1 MKILKSLNKVMKLLK
16 PPPKLTLSEW
26 SDIYRM
32 LTSESSAEAGRWQTS
47 RAPYQKEIMDAVSNP
62 EVEKV
67 VVMSSS
73 QVGKTEI
80 ILNIIGYYIDYMP
93 CPMMLVMPI
102 EEMLKSF
109 SKDRLAPM
117 ISATPTLRNKVFDVK
132 SKDSSNTMLHK
143 KFHGGHLT
151 LVGANSAAN
160 LASRP
165 IRVLLADEV
174 DRFPEDVG
182 GEGDPLKLAEKRT
195 TTFWNRKLVYVSTP
209 TIAGVSRI
217 EKEFKNATMEEWS
230 LRCPECGEYQI
241 LKFTLLDFET
251 LEMTCEHCGA
261 MHNEKKWKSKPGKWI
276 QTNEEYIGKNRSFHL
291 NEMAS
296 PWKNWGEIRDDFLQ
310 AKNDVEM
317 LKTFVNTSLGEVWE
331 EKGEITDYKVV
342 ANRAETY
349 EAEVP
354 DNVLVL
360 TAGVDVQDDRIEV
373 EVLGQGLQGETWG
386 IEYKKIMGD
395 PSKNGVWDLLDVYL
409 KKRFKYKDGNYLT
422 VTSTFIDSGNG
433 QHTNDVYRFCADK
446 ADRWIYPIKGRGGLG
461 VPLVAGPTKPKGK
474 NVNLFTVGDD
484 TGKSMVLSRLKIDKP
499 GENYCHF
506 PDDPERGYI
515 IEYFKGLLSEK
526 KITKEVKGKQV
537 VEWKVIYKR
546 NEPLDCRK
554 YALAAFDILPV
565 SLEQLAEN
573 NFLRNREVK
582 EKSLGEKKVIKKRLV
597 SKGVVI

>member
-1 MKILKSLNKVMKLLK
+1 MKLLK

-47 RAPYQKEIMDAVSNP
+47 RAPYQKEIMDAISNP
-62 EVEKV
+62 DIEKV

-109 SKDRLAPM
+109 SKDRLTPM
-117 ISATPTLRNKVFDVK
+117 INATPTLRSKVSDVK

-165 IRVLLADEV
+165 IRVLLADEI

-217 EKEFKNATMEEWS
+217 EKEFKNGTMEEWS
-230 LRCPECGEYQI
+230 LRCPSCGEYQI

-261 MHNEKKWKSKPGKWI
+261 MHNEKKWKLKPGKWI

-317 LKTFVNTSLGEVWE
+317 LKTFINTSLGEVWE
-331 EKGEITDYKVV
+331 EKGEITDYRIV

-422 VTSTFIDSGNG
+422 ITSTFIDSGNG
-433 QHTNDVYRFCADK
+433 QHTNDVYKFCADK
-446 ADRWIYPIKGRGGLG
+446 ADRWIYPIKGRGGIG
-461 VPLVAGPTKPKGK
+461 VPLVTGPTKPKGK

-515 IEYFKGLLSEK
+515 IDYFKGLLSEK

-537 VEWKVIYKR
+537 VEWKVVYKR

-582 EKSLGEKKVIKKRLV
+582 KRSLGEKKVIKKRLV

>member
-1 MKILKSLNKVMKLLK
+1 MKLFK

-195 TTFWNRKLVYVSTP
+195 TTFWNRKLLYVSTP

-317 LKTFVNTSLGEVWE
+317 LKTFINTSLGEVWE

-422 VTSTFIDSGNG
+422 ITSTFIDSGNG
-433 QHTNDVYRFCADK
+433 QHTNDVYKFCADK
-446 ADRWIYPIKGRGGLG
+446 ADRWIYPIKGRGGIG
-461 VPLVAGPTKPKGK
+461 VPLVTGPTKPKGK

-515 IEYFKGLLSEK
+515 IDYFKGLLSEK

-537 VEWKVIYKR
+537 VEWKVVYKR

>member
-1 MKILKSLNKVMKLLK
+1 MKLLK

-26 SDIYRM
+26 ADIYRM

-117 ISATPTLRNKVFDVK
+117 INATPTLRNKVFDVK

-230 LRCPECGEYQI
+230 LRCPDCGEYQI

-395 PSKNGVWDLLDVYL
+395 PSKNGAWDLLDVYL

-446 ADRWIYPIKGRGGLG
+446 ADRWIYPIKGRGGIG

-582 EKSLGEKKVIKKRLV
+582 EKSLGEKKVTKKRLV

>member
-1 MKILKSLNKVMKLLK
+1 MKLLK

-32 LTSESSAEAGRWQTS
+32 ITSESSAEAGRWQTS

-109 SKDRLAPM
+109 SKDRLTPM
-117 ISATPTLRNKVFDVK
+117 INATPTLRSKVSDVK

-230 LRCPECGEYQI
+230 LGCPEWGEYQI

-261 MHNEKKWKSKPGKWI
+261 MHNEKKWKLKPGKWI

-317 LKTFVNTSLGEVWE
+317 LKTFINTSLGEVWE

-422 VTSTFIDSGNG
+422 ITSTFIDSGNG
-433 QHTNDVYRFCADK
+433 QHTNDVYKFCADK
-446 ADRWIYPIKGRGGLG
+446 ADRWIYPIKGRGGIG

-582 EKSLGEKKVIKKRLV
+582 EKSLGEKKVTKKRLV
-597 SKGVVI
+597 SKGEVI

>member
-1 MKILKSLNKVMKLLK
+1 MKLLK

-47 RAPYQKEIMDAVSNP
+47 RAPYQKEIMDAISNP
-62 EVEKV
+62 DIEKV

-109 SKDRLAPM
+109 SKDRLTPM
-117 ISATPTLRNKVFDVK
+117 INATPTLRSKVSDVK

-165 IRVLLADEV
+165 IRVLLADEI

-217 EKEFKNATMEEWS
+217 EKEFKNGTMEEWS
-230 LRCPECGEYQI
+230 LRCPSCGEYQI

-261 MHNEKKWKSKPGKWI
+261 MHNEKKWKLKPGKWI

-317 LKTFVNTSLGEVWE
+317 LKTFINTSLGEVWE
-331 EKGEITDYKVV
+331 EKGEITDYRIV

-349 EAEVP
+349 EAEIP

-360 TAGVDVQDDRIEV
+360 TAGADVQDDRIEV

-422 VTSTFIDSGNG
+422 ITSTFIDSGNG
-433 QHTNDVYRFCADK
+433 QHTNDVYKFCADK
-446 ADRWIYPIKGRGGLG
+446 ADRWIYPIKGRGGIG
-461 VPLVAGPTKPKGK
+461 VPLVTGPTKPKGK

-515 IEYFKGLLSEK
+515 IDYFKGLLSEK

-537 VEWKVIYKR
+537 VEWKVVYKR

-582 EKSLGEKKVIKKRLV
+582 KRSLGEKKVIKKRLV

>member
-195 TTFWNRKLVYVSTP
+195 TTFWNRKLVYVATP

-386 IEYKKIMGD
+386 IEYKKVMGD

>member
-1 MKILKSLNKVMKLLK
+1 MKLFK

-317 LKTFVNTSLGEVWE
+317 LKTFINTSLGEVWE
-331 EKGEITDYKVV
+331 EKGEITDYRIV

-349 EAEVP
+349 EAEIP

-422 VTSTFIDSGNG
+422 ITSTFIDSGNG
-433 QHTNDVYRFCADK
+433 QHTNDVYKFCADK
-446 ADRWIYPIKGRGGLG
+446 ADRWIYPIKGRGGIG
-461 VPLVAGPTKPKGK
+461 VPLVTGPTKPKGK

-515 IEYFKGLLSEK
+515 IDYFKGLLSEK

-537 VEWKVIYKR
+537 VEWKVVYKR

>member
-165 IRVLLADEV
+165 IRVLLADEI

>member
-1 MKILKSLNKVMKLLK
+1 MKLLK

-26 SDIYRM
+26 ADIYRM

-109 SKDRLAPM
+109 SKDRLTPM
-117 ISATPTLRNKVFDVK
+117 INATPTLRSKVSDVK

-165 IRVLLADEV
+165 IRVLLADEI

-217 EKEFKNATMEEWS
+217 EKEFKNGTMEEWS
-230 LRCPECGEYQI
+230 LRCPSCGEYQI

-261 MHNEKKWKSKPGKWI
+261 MHNEKKWKLKPGKWI

-317 LKTFVNTSLGEVWE
+317 LKTFINTSLGEVWE
-331 EKGEITDYKVV
+331 EKGEITDYRIV

-422 VTSTFIDSGNG
+422 ITSTFIDSGNG
-433 QHTNDVYRFCADK
+433 QHTNDVYKFCADK
-446 ADRWIYPIKGRGGLG
+446 ADRWIYPIKGRGGIG
-461 VPLVAGPTKPKGK
+461 VPLVTGPTKPKGK

-515 IEYFKGLLSEK
+515 IDYFKGLLSEK

>member
-1 MKILKSLNKVMKLLK
+1 MKLLK

-26 SDIYRM
+26 ADIYRM

-47 RAPYQKEIMDAVSNP
+47 KAPYQKEIMDAVSKP

-117 ISATPTLRNKVFDVK
+117 INATPTLRNKVFDVK

-230 LRCPECGEYQI
+230 LRCPDCGEYQI

-251 LEMTCEHCGA
+251 LEMTCEHCVA

-395 PSKNGVWDLLDVYL
+395 PSKNGAWDLLDVYL

-446 ADRWIYPIKGRGGLG
+446 ADRWIYPIKGRGGIG